1 MNNTRLESIFLLID
15 QSNAEDP
22 NLENEDGKSVPKEL
36 LYGQRMT
43 KMLEGYVD
51 GQPSEPLAIAARA
64 QHICRWEIPREK
76 YPMDRT
82 GYLKWRTDLKKFHA
96 DKTSSLMQQL
106 DYDARTIERV
116 SFLLQKKQL
125 KRDSGTQIL
134 EDIVCL
140 VFLKYYF
147 EDFSKKHSDEK
158 IIDILQKTWRKM
170 SEKGKKQALTLKFSP
185 AASDLIKKALA

>member
-1 MNNTRLESIFLLID
+1 MTKKRLKAIFELID
-15 QSNAEDP
+15 KANAEDP
-22 NLENEDGKSVPKEL
+22 NFENDNGKTLPKEL

-43 KMLEGYVD
+43 KMLEDYVD
-51 GQPSEPLAIAARA
+51 GNPSEPLAIAARA

-76 YPMDRT
+76 YPMDRA
-82 GYLKWRTDLKKFHA
+82 GYLKWRADLKKFHA

-170 SEKGKKQALTLKFSP
+170 SEKGKKLALTLNFSN

>member
-1 MNNTRLESIFLLID
+1 MPTKKLSDIYNLID
-15 QSNAEDP
+15 QANAEDP
-22 NLENEDGKSVPKEL
+22 NLENDDGKSVPKEL

-43 KMLEGYVD
+43 EMLEDYVD
-51 GQPSEPLAIAARA
+51 NRPTEALAIAVRA
-64 QHICRWEIPREK
+64 QHICRWQIPRES

-106 DYDARTIERV
+106 DYGIETIERV

-125 KRDSGTQIL
+125 KRDTSTQTL

-147 EDFSKKHSDEK
+147 EDFAKKHSDEK

-170 SEKGKKQALTLKFSP
+170 SEKGQ
-185 AASDLIKKALA
+185 KKALELSFSDTSSELLKRALA

>member
-1 MNNTRLESIFLLID
+1 MPTKKLSDIYNLID
-15 QSNAEDP
+15 QANAEDP
-22 NLENEDGKSVPKEL
+22 NLEHYNGKSVPKEL

-43 KMLEGYVD
+43 EMLEDYVD
-51 GQPSEPLAIAARA
+51 NRPTEALAIAVRA
-64 QHICRWEIPREK
+64 QHICRWQIPRES

-106 DYDARTIERV
+106 DYGIETIERV

-125 KRDSGTQIL
+125 KRDTSTQTL

-140 VFLKYYF
+140 VFLRYYF
-147 EDFSKKHSDEK
+147 EDFAKKHTDEK

-170 SEKGKKQALTLKFSP
+170 SEKGQ
-185 AASDLIKKALA
+185 KKALELSFSDTSSELLKRALA

>member
-1 MNNTRLESIFLLID
+1 MPTKNLSDIYNLID
-15 QSNAEDP
+15 QANAEDP
-22 NLENEDGKSVPKEL
+22 NLENDNGSWVPKEL

-43 KMLEGYVD
+43 KMLENYVD
-51 GQPSEPLAIAARA
+51 EPAAETLAIAVRA
-64 QHICRWEIPREK
+64 QHICRWLIPREE
-76 YPMDRT
+76 YPMDRA

-106 DYDARTIERV
+106 NYDALTIERV

-125 KRDSGTQIL
+125 KRDSSTQIL
-134 EDIVCL
+134 EDVVCL

-147 EDFSKKHSDEK
+147 EDFAKKHSDEK

-170 SEKGKKQALTLKFSP
+170 SSKGQ
-185 AASDLIKKALA
+185 KKALELSFSGASAGLLERALA

>member
-1 MNNTRLESIFLLID
+1 MPTKKLSDIYNLID
-15 QSNAEDP
+15 QANAEDP
-22 NLENEDGKSVPKEL
+22 NLENDDGKSVPKEL

-43 KMLEGYVD
+43 EMLEDYVD
-51 GQPSEPLAIAARA
+51 NRPTEALAIAVRA
-64 QHICRWEIPREK
+64 QHICRWQIPRES
-76 YPMDRT
+76 YPMDRK

-106 DYDARTIERV
+106 DYGIETIERV

-125 KRDSGTQIL
+125 KRDTSTQTL

-147 EDFSKKHSDEK
+147 EDFAKKHTDEK

-170 SEKGKKQALTLKFSP
+170 SEKGQ
-185 AASDLIKKALA
+185 KKALELSFSDTSSELLKRALA

>member
-1 MNNTRLESIFLLID
+1 MTKKRLRAVFELID
-15 QSNAEDP
+15 QANAEDP
-22 NLENEDGKSVPKEL
+22 NLENDDGKSVPKEL

-43 KMLEGYVD
+43 EMLEDYVD
-51 GQPSEPLAIAARA
+51 NRPTEALAIAVRA
-64 QHICRWEIPREK
+64 QHICRWQIPRES

-106 DYDARTIERV
+106 DYGIETIERV

-125 KRDSGTQIL
+125 KRDTSTQTL

-147 EDFSKKHSDEK
+147 EDFAKKHNDEK

-170 SEKGKKQALTLKFSP
+170 SEKGQ
-185 AASDLIKKALA
+185 KKALELSFSDTSSELLKRALA